1 MKTNSPHAWLLATRP
16 ATLSGALS
24 PVAVALSLSFSQGCF
39 QCLPALLCVLFALL
53 MQIDANFA
61 NDYLDYLSR
70 TDGPDRL
77 GPPRACAQG
86 WITPRAMLR
95 GILLTTLL
103 ASLVGLPLVIWGG
116 WWMVAIGLACILCCM
131 LYSTLARRAMG
142 DILVILF
149 FGIVPVTVTYYLQNK
164 AASPEANFQSSIFN
178 NQLISAALAMG
189 LVTDCL
195 LLVNN
200 YRDRDTDSAVGKHT
214 LVTLI
219 GPRATEWLYLL
230 LGLVA
235 FALCFPSSRI
245 LLFFLPFHFYNWLQM
260 RRIHEGHELNRLL
273 GKTAASI
280 LLFAI
285 LYSVGVIVGIS

>member
-1 MKTNSPHAWLLATRP
+1 
-16 ATLSGALS
+16 
-24 PVAVALSLSFSQGCF
+24 
-39 QCLPALLCVLFALL
+39 
-53 MQIDANFA
+53 
-61 NDYLDYLSR
+61 
-70 TDGPDRL
+70 
-77 GPPRACAQG
+77 
-86 WITPRAMLR
+86 
-95 GILLTTLL
+95 
-103 ASLVGLPLVIWGG
+103 
-116 WWMVAIGLACILCCM
+116 
-131 LYSTLARRAMG
+131 MG

-164 AASPEANFQSSIFN
+164 AASPEANSQSSIFN

-219 GPRATEWLYLL
+219 GSHATEWLYLL

-235 FALCFPSSRI
+235 FALCFPSSQI

-260 RRIHEGHELNRLL
+260 RRIHEGRELNRLL

-285 LYSVGVIVGIS
+285 LYSVGVIVGSS